1 MLHLLDLHFRT
12 ESVRQFHLSEE
23 KISFEMRY
31 MWLWDKPITENL
43 CFQSSLSVE
52 RYQIWPER
60 FEDFWAEG
68 SKKLRGKNWILI
80 SEPESRHTKEEAMYF
95 YTEEMRLLMGS
106 SCSSCLGKMRYE
118 KFNLAPFPL
127 PIPNLY
133 LIYLKI
139 NLGLK
144 RPKPRSVDVDGDSSI
159 RVNWDK
165 MVAQFSLNSEW
176 ESETHPLTFLH
187 FFLIR
192 TSTFLCVSFYFTTHL
207 AILWKMTLQK

>member
-1 MLHLLDLHFRT
+1 MLHLLDLHFRI
-12 ESVRQFHLSEE
+12 ESVRQFHLSKEE

-118 KFNLAPFPL
+118 KIQSGSISPSSRFPL
-127 PIPNLY
+127 PIPNLA

-165 MVAQFSLNSEW
+165 MVA
-176 ESETHPLTFLH
+176 
-187 FFLIR
+187 
-192 TSTFLCVSFYFTTHL
+192 
-207 AILWKMTLQK
+207 

>member
-1 MLHLLDLHFRT
+1 MLHLLGLHFRT
-12 ESVRQFHLSEE
+12 ESVRQFHLSEEE

-52 RYQIWPER
+52 TYQIWPGR
-60 FEDFWAEG
+60 FEDFWSEG
-68 SKKLRGKNWILI
+68 SKKIRGKNCILI

-106 SCSSCLGKMRYE
+106 SCSSCLGKMLYE
-118 KFNLAPFPL
+118 KFNLAPFHL
-127 PIPNLY
+127 PVRFLSQFPNLA
-133 LIYLKI
+133 LINLKI

-176 ESETHPLTFLH
+176 ESETPPN
-187 FFLIR
+187 
-192 TSTFLCVSFYFTTHL
+192 SSK
-207 AILWKMTLQK
+207 ALWR